1 MLQCSGHPLILDT
14 MRLWKA
20 ADCPLQPQKSPLW
33 SLCFCQYNPT
43 FMLHLQTKVLS
54 SFLTSSHL
62 SWPISQQNFVLL
74 RMVAK
79 KNLHFFLHFWGCFFF
94 SFWCIGD
101 TLNSRL
107 WSQHSLPPSGSFC
120 ATPPHLPVL
129 LPLYAIWFM
138 NSKNITVLFRKKKIT
153 FSFDPLPVLIV
164 LPLIPFLLQ
173 KSLLSPFFRK
183 YIPFF
188 DSKITT
194 SVPFENSFISAGIFC
209 QLPPHF
215 RSPFPSVWSLKSCC
229 IFLTS
234 LLLSA
239 HFT

>member
-94 SFWCIGD
+94 SFWCHWWHAELK
-101 TLNSRL
+101 TLVSALPSSL
-107 WSQHSLPPSGSFC
+107 WLILCHPSPPSC
-120 ATPPHLPVL
+120 AP
-129 LPLYAIWFM
+129 
-138 NSKNITVLFRKKKIT
+138 S
-153 FSFDPLPVLIV
+153 
-164 LPLIPFLLQ
+164 
-173 KSLLSPFFRK
+173 SLCYLVHELK
-183 YIPFF
+183 EYNC
-188 DSKITT
+188 
-194 SVPFENSFISAGIFC
+194 SV
-209 QLPPHF
+209 
-215 RSPFPSVWSLKSCC
+215 
-229 IFLTS
+229 
-234 LLLSA
+234 
-239 HFT
+239 